1 MKILSTL
8 ESLSATKSGILND
21 LSSTKVSYSGYNKS
35 LEIRVLI
42 FVCYQLGDDFGLVSV
57 YVCVGCV
64 IFEMGWRTLSLRG

>member
-1 MKILSTL
+1 MN
-8 ESLSATKSGILND
+8 G
-21 LSSTKVSYSGYNKS
+21 LSSTKVSYSEYNKS
-35 LEIRVLI
+35 SEERVPI